1 MAGGND
7 DGGHGLGV
15 ERGSERVANEGGKTG
30 IMINMA
36 RKKTGQTV
44 EVVGV
49 ALGRGQS
56 ARLAALGARL
66 GIGSRSKLL
75 REAAELL
82 LARYERRPEARG
94 AQDGV
99 ADERAA
105 AAGGGRLSPKD
116 ANARG

>member
-56 ARLAALGARL
+56 ARLAALGARE
-66 GIGSRSKLL
+66 GIRSRSRLI
-75 REAAELL
+75 REAVELL
-82 LARYERRPEARG
+82 LARYERRPARG
-94 AQDGV
+94 TRDGV

-105 AAGGGRLSPKD
+105 AAAGD
-116 ANARG
+116 